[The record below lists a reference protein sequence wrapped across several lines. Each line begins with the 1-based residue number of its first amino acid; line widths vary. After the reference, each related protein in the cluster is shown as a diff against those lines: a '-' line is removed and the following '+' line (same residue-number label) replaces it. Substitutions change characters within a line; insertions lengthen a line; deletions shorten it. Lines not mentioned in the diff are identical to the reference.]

1 MTSRKRARPNPPNT
15 NSKDRD
21 AQNTVVAS
29 LVPNTSSP
37 GPPLTKPPS
46 TKSSSTKSSAT
57 KPSRDAQRVRKADSW
72 YGSWPRVSKSSAS
85 TQIARENIMGGTQR
99 SGTAADFSRFD
110 INKKE
115 PSLDSDCPPTA
126 TLPTTEETE
135 IGPRPEES
143 QPPTG
148 QQETANTSDGAGD
161 ATMTSEPVSS
171 SRGSDEPPT
180 TAENVSQAPVS
191 STGWLSWLS
200 RPAAQPPG
208 ETATNN
214 TATNNTATDQH
225 PQEINESTE
234 PQDPQVSPPSE
245 PPQTTKQAGSWFGL
259 WSSSANASTQMDIG
273 QRSTDERAVV
283 EETKA
288 KENEDVVMKDAPTP
302 SAPTPP
308 PASAANQPSAG
319 STWAFWSRDTASRK
333 AGEGTSS
340 TEQGELAVM
349 GDRSESNP
357 RRSSMEIEQGSNNKN
372 ELPIKPSQETLPKS
386 APVKK
391 SKRNRPQ
398 SMDIDEPPIARS
410 STPSSDVTSKS
421 PSLKLATTSVPKVL
435 PPNLLL
441 PSLKSTYRMRENP
454 SIMKQIAQLL
464 LRTQQPPA
472 NHVFLSKDT
481 PTMKKAVAIGVHG
494 LFPASYLRP
503 MIGQPTG
510 TSIRFA
516 NHCAEAVRRW
526 CESNGSGGCEI
537 EKVALEGDGKIAE
550 RVENLWK
557 LLLNWI
563 EHIRNADLIMLAC
576 HSQGVP
582 VGVMLLAK
590 LIDMGIVTKSRIGVC
605 AMAGV
610 SLGPFP
616 DYKSGMGMWMGSAA
630 ELWQFADPESEIS
643 KRYEHAL
650 KTVVEYGARITY
662 VGSIDDQLVPL
673 QSALYGPANH
683 PYIFRAIF
691 IDGRIH
697 APDFIA
703 HLVGFALKLRNL
715 GISDHGLIRELSVP
729 LAGSLY
735 SGEGHSRLYDD
746 GQVYDLAISHTL
758 ETTGASGIPCE
769 IQKHEGLTS
778 SNPYVLP
785 WIMRGLLEED
795 FVKTELSRET
805 AELLKQFDDWAPAT
819 KALKDVKY
827 RLEAVRSKL

>member
-1 MTSRKRARPNPPNT
+1 
-15 NSKDRD
+15 
-21 AQNTVVAS
+21 
-29 LVPNTSSP
+29 
-37 GPPLTKPPS
+37 
-46 TKSSSTKSSAT
+46 
-57 KPSRDAQRVRKADSW
+57 
-72 YGSWPRVSKSSAS
+72 
-85 TQIARENIMGGTQR
+85 MGGTQR
-99 SGTAADFSRFD
+99 SGAAADFSRFE
-110 INKKE
+110 ISKKE
-115 PSLDSDCPPTA
+115 PCIDSDRPPTA
-126 TLPTTEETE
+126 TLPTTDDAVR
-135 IGPRPEES
+135 GA
-143 QPPTG
+143 
-148 QQETANTSDGAGD
+148 QQETSQPSSEQHDTGNTSDGAGD
-161 ATMTSEPVSS
+161 TTATSQPVSPS
-171 SRGSDEPPT
+171 QGSDKPHT
-180 TAENVSQAPVS
+180 TDAENVSEAPAS

-200 RPAAQPPG
+200 RSTAQAPS
-208 ETATNN
+208 EIANDSTANDN
-214 TATNNTATDQH
+214 TANDTTANDTTVTDQH
-225 PQEINESTE
+225 PPERTESME
-234 PQDPQVSPPSE
+234 PQDPQIHPPPE
-245 PPQTTKQAGSWFGL
+245 TPKTTKQASSWFGL
-259 WSSSANASTQMDIG
+259 WSSSANPTTQTDTG
-273 QRSTDERAVV
+273 QRLTDEDTVI
-283 EETKA
+283 EEPKA
-288 KENEDVVMKDAPTP
+288 KENEDVVMKDAPVMP
-302 SAPTPP
+302 SAPA
-308 PASAANQPSAG
+308 PAPTTSQPSAG

-333 AGEGTSS
+333 AGEGLSS

-349 GDRSESNP
+349 GDGSESSP
-357 RRSSMEIEQGSNNKN
+357 RRSSMEVNQESSNKN
-372 ELPIKPSQETLPKS
+372 KLPIKPPQETLPRS
-386 APVKK
+386 APIKK
-391 SKRNRPQ
+391 TKRGRPQ
-398 SMDIDEPPIARS
+398 SMDIDEPPIARP
-410 STPSSDVTSKS
+410 STPSSDVTIKNP
-421 PSLKLATTSVPKVL
+421 PSNLATTSVPKAL

-516 NHCAEAVRRW
+516 NHCAEAIRRW
-526 CESNGSGGCEI
+526 SESNGSGGCEI
-537 EKVALEGDGKIAE
+537 EKVALEGEGKIAD
-550 RVENLWK
+550 RVDNLWK

-563 EHIRNADLIMLAC
+563 EHIKNADLIMLAC

-582 VGVMLLAK
+582 VGIMLLAK
-590 LIDMGIVTKSRIGVC
+590 LIDMGVVTKSRVGVC

-630 ELWQFADPESEIS
+630 ELWQFADSESEIS

-650 KTVVEYGARITY
+650 KIVVEYGARITY

-758 ETTGASGIPCE
+758 ETTGASGVPCE
-769 IQKHEGLTS
+769 VQRHQGLTS